1 MDKNAIEFLIKA
13 KKATYT
19 GKGTQTDTS
28 RPDLRDLQYSEG
40 HLKYMENIYYRNKKN
55 MMLFNE
61 ELYLNDI
68 NLLDFNNSK
77 IILRNAVRAIIL
89 RENNILMVLLGKTNE
104 YKFPGGGIEEN
115 EKIEEALKREV
126 LEETG
131 RNVIKIIKKIGV
143 ITEYRIAMEGKN
155 NIFKM
160 ISEYY
165 VVNIDN
171 SQIDQKLDNYE
182 KELLFKP
189 CWTEIE
195 TAYKTNKKIIDDKN
209 DSTPWIMRETRVLD
223 IINKDIKLN
232 GVRHY
237 FA

>member
-1 MDKNAIEFLIKA
+1 
-13 KKATYT
+13 
-19 GKGTQTDTS
+19 
-28 RPDLRDLQYSEG
+28 
-40 HLKYMENIYYRNKKN
+40 
-55 MMLFNE
+55 MLFNE
-61 ELYLNDI
+61 ELYRDDK
-68 NLLDFNNSK
+68 NLLDFNKSK

-115 EKIEEALKREV
+115 EEIEEALKREV

-131 RNVIKIIKKIGV
+131 CNVIKIIKKIGI
-143 ITEYRIAMEGKN
+143 ITEYGIALEDKN

-165 VVNIDN
+165 IVNIDN

-195 TAYKTNKKIIDDKN
+195 IAYKANKKIIDDKH
-209 DSTPWIMRETRVLD
+209 DSTPWIRRETRVLD

-237 FA
+237 YA